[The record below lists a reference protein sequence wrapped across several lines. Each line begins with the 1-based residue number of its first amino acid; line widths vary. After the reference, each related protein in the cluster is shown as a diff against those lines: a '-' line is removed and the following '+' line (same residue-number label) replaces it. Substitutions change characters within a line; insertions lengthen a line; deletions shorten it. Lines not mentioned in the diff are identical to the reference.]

1 MFPPCDKKSNK
12 KLAKYSR
19 NLSVKVQ
26 TLIFSHAPPF
36 FFFAAPSNL
45 RKFFF
50 SLLLSAVCAPS
61 TGPRQEKSPGERRK
75 SSSSPVTT
83 VTGCA
88 GRPRR
93 GAKICLWEGRPATW
107 ATTTPPRS
115 TQPPVS
121 TARERERESFVL
133 IFFAVRPG
141 ARRPPACRRVL
152 PGEGQARDRALA
164 TLLAAGGL
172 GPAAKPPVGQGLRRQ
187 SVGESESARM

>member
-1 MFPPCDKKSNK
+1 MLPPCDKKSNK

-26 TLIFSHAPPF
+26 TLIFSHAP
-36 FFFAAPSNL
+36 FFFATPSNL

-50 SLLLSAVCAPS
+50 SLLSAVCAPS

-75 SSSSPVTT
+75 SSPVTT

-115 TQPPVS
+115 TRPPVS
-121 TARERERESFVL
+121 TARERERELCFD
-133 IFFAVRPG
+133 FFAVRPG

>member
-1 MFPPCDKKSNK
+1 MRSALAICLSKY
-12 KLAKYSR
+12 KL
-19 NLSVKVQ
+19 NF
-26 TLIFSHAPPF
+26 FSHAPPHPLF
-36 FFFAAPSNL
+36 FDTPSNL

-50 SLLLSAVCAPS
+50 SLLSAVCAPS

-75 SSSSPVTT
+75 SSPVTT

-121 TARERERESFVL
+121 TARERERELCFD
-133 IFFAVRPG
+133 FFCRSAGGEKGACLPAGFAWGGAGSGPRASHPLGGRRSGAGRQAPRWAGASAAV
-141 ARRPPACRRVL
+141 CRRV
-152 PGEGQARDRALA
+152 
-164 TLLAAGGL
+164 
-172 GPAAKPPVGQGLRRQ
+172 
-187 SVGESESARM
+187 

>member
-1 MFPPCDKKSNK
+1 MLPPCDKKSNK
-12 KLAKYSR
+12 KLAKYAQ
-19 NLSVKVQ
+19 SVCQ
-26 TLIFSHAPPF
+26 STNFNF
-36 FFFAAPSNL
+36 FPRPLFFATPSNV

-50 SLLLSAVCAPS
+50 SLLSAVCAPS

-75 SSSSPVTT
+75 SSPVTT

-133 IFFAVRPG
+133 IF
-141 ARRPPACRRVL
+141 L
-152 PGEGQARDRALA
+152 PFGRGREGRLP
-164 TLLAAGGL
+164 AGGFCL
-172 GPAAKPPVGQGLRRQ
+172 GRGRLGT
-187 SVGESESARM
+187 AR